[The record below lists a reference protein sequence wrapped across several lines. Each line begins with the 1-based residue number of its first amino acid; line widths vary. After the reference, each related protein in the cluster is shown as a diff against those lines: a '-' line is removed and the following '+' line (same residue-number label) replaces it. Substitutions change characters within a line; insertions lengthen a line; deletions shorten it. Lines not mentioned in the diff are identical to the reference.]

1 MIGLYIA
8 LLILGAFTNAIMDLS
23 SEGLFPASWMNKN
36 ESWTNK
42 WKHGNPEEG
51 ERFLFSST
59 ILVCFTDLWHFAQMI
74 FHSCWQLMIALQTD
88 HWFINFVVIKVFFG
102 VVFEMVYSYI
112 KHDK

>member
-59 ILVCFTDLWHFAQMI
+59 ILVCFTDLWHFAQFV
-74 FHSCWQLMIALQTD
+74 FHSSWQIAISIHFDCPIYVFL
-88 HWFINFVVIKVFFG
+88 FIKITFSA
-102 VVFEMVYSYI
+102 VFEIVYSQT
-112 KHDK
+112 KKLL